1 MVSCAFVTNEC
12 VSSTLALEH
21 ICNIIYFLFYSPVS
35 LGQSP
40 AAKALER
47 AHAGIPGDLSASASA
62 AATEGITSNL
72 ARAHFVSWRLCVA
85 R

>member
-1 MVSCAFVTNEC
+1 MVSCAFVTKGC
-12 VSSTLALEH
+12 VSSTLALEL
-21 ICNIIYFLFYSPVS
+21 ICKKCLFIFLFYSPVS

-47 AHAGIPGDLSASASA
+47 AHARIPGDLSASASA

-72 ARAHFVSWRLCVA
+72 AHAHFVS
-85 R
+85 